1 MSHIF
6 LQNFYMLILW
16 CPSLMI
22 FHPNRVFLKPLESAV
37 RVIPQGNYSMIFY
50 IAFVFLLLKFWK
62 RSEHDWSTM
71 KCLSPQF
78 YPVIMTV
85 FFSDRNDEKVACQ
98 KILDKIGLQGYQVKH
113 TLLTNLLSMY
123 QIFTHFSFPQLLH
136 TQKRWW
142 CIKSGRLFLV

>member
-1 MSHIF
+1 
-6 LQNFYMLILW
+6 
-16 CPSLMI
+16 
-22 FHPNRVFLKPLESAV
+22 
-37 RVIPQGNYSMIFY
+37 
-50 IAFVFLLLKFWK
+50 
-62 RSEHDWSTM
+62 M

-136 TQKRWW
+136 TQKR
-142 CIKSGRLFLV
+142 